1 MRPSLDLVALVA
13 ANSARVAPDL
23 VEPLA
28 RFMTTARK
36 LCRGDFDKVLLMLV
50 VVLRSNSHP
59 GFKLAA
65 ESLVGDETGA
75 LPSFGTN
82 ARSLAESTGIPRET
96 VRRKVR
102 EMVDDGWVIR
112 MDVHDTERG
121 IEITLEAPGVDQKD
135 VKISVEDNVL
145 TVSGEKKSE
154 AERKEQD
161 RRISE
166 RVYGAFSRSVVLP
179 SSVEAD
185 KIVASMDKGVLKIVA
200 PKNGKAQ
207 AKTIAIQSA
216 H

>member
-112 MDVHDTERG
+112 KGNQIHYSLAAYKA
-121 IEITLEAPGVDQKD
+121 LEPVRME
-135 VKISVEDNVL
+135 VIS
-145 TVSGEKKSE
+145 
-154 AERKEQD
+154 A
-161 RRISE
+161 
-166 RVYGAFSRSVVLP
+166 AVVAYQV
-179 SSVEAD
+179 VEAL
-185 KIVASMDKGVLKIVA
+185 IGE
-200 PKNGKAQ
+200 
-207 AKTIAIQSA
+207 TT
-216 H
+216 

>member
-1 MRPSLDLVALVA
+1 MNIQPSAKQLLPTFQRSAGGVFAPIQREFDRLFEQLGAGWSGA
-13 ANSARVAPDL
+13 ADID
-23 VEPLA
+23 
-28 RFMTTARK
+28 MTT
-36 LCRGDFDKVLLMLV
+36 
-50 VVLRSNSHP
+50 
-59 GFKLAA
+59 
-65 ESLVGDETGA
+65 
-75 LPSFGTN
+75 
-82 ARSLAESTGIPRET
+82 
-96 VRRKVR
+96 
-102 EMVDDGWVIR
+102 R